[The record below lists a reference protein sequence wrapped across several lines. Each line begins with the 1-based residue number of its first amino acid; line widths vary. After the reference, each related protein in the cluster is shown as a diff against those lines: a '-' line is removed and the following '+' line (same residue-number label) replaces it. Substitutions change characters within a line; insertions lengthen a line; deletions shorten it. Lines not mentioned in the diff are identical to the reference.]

1 VQCRIGLC
9 GQNVN
14 FVCGLVDK
22 SLDVQINAIRIK
34 FVKYKHKYRNQHAV
48 PHKLYTWSLEETWSK
63 VSGDEVGL
71 FLPSLQNVK
80 FRGTAGTYYLGEFQY
95 LNQGF
100 RVGLYIGLV
109 DFVDFSLIFSRTVMG
124 SCLLQN
130 LFPDLVSHFCH

>member
-14 FVCGLVDK
+14 FVSGLVDK

-48 PHKLYTWSLEETWSK
+48 LHKLYTYVVIGGDL

-71 FLPSLQNVK
+71 CLPSLQNVK
-80 FRGTAGTYYLGEFQY
+80 FRGTAGTHCLGEFQY
-95 LNQGF
+95 LNHGF
-100 RVGLYIGLV
+100 RVGLYISLV
-109 DFVDFSLIFSRTVMG
+109 DFVDFSLIFCRTVRG